1 VAGALIHGVASL
13 FVSLL
18 KINFNFLQPQYCW
31 MGNDD
36 ITWFHGR
43 CKVMVFFPLSDLT
56 FYFSVFCLHETLT
69 SSFVICS
76 VRVANELGK
85 GSSKA
90 AKFSILVSVLTSLVI
105 GFVLFLFFLFLREK
119 LAYVFTTSEEVA
131 DAVGDLSPLLAVAI
145 LLNSVQP
152 VLSGTFHHHLLN
164 NFVSQVLI
172 RQKFKIEY

>member
-1 VAGALIHGVASL
+1 
-13 FVSLL
+13 
-18 KINFNFLQPQYCW
+18 
-31 MGNDD
+31 
-36 ITWFHGR
+36 
-43 CKVMVFFPLSDLT
+43 VFRSNILCS
-56 FYFSVFCLHETLT
+56 SVFVNYEILT

-90 AKFSILVSVLTSLVI
+90 AKFAILVTVLTSLAI

-119 LAYVFTTSEEVA
+119 LAYIFTTSEEVA
-131 DAVGDLSPLLAVAI
+131 DAVGDLSPLLAISI

-164 NFVSQVLI
+164 NFVLQISL
-172 RQKFKIEY
+172 